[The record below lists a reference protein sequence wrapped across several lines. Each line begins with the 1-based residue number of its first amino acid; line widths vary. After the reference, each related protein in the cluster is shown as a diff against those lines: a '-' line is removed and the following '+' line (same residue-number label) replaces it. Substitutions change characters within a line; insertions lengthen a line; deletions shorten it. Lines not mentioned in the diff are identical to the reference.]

1 LIKGLAHITGGGVM
15 GNMPRIL
22 PQGLAALFHKGS
34 WDIPTIF
41 KLIQKRGNIEETEMY
56 RVFNMGI
63 GMTIVC
69 SPQQVTKLRAAF
81 PLSSTFKA
89 SEILC
94 DMFISLSIWYVKPQ
108 ILPQQE
114 P

>member
-1 LIKGLAHITGGGVM
+1 TLLGMGAGQPSRVVSVELA
-15 GNMPRIL
+15 L
-22 PQGLAALFHKGS
+22 
-34 WDIPTIF
+34 
-41 KLIQKRGNIEETEMY
+41 KRAGRE
-56 RVFNMGI
+56 
-63 GMTIVC
+63 
-69 SPQQVTKLRAAF
+69 AAF
-81 PLSSTFKA
+81 TLSSTFKA